1 MDNTDKQYLYTVSW
15 SDEDKEYVGTVR
27 ELPGLSWLDS
37 SPEKALNG
45 IRKVTYECVA
55 DMLRLNLA

>member
-1 MDNTDKQYLYTVSW
+1 MDNANKQYSYMVRW

-45 IRKVTYECVA
+45 IRKVTHECVA
-55 DMLRLNLA
+55 DRLR